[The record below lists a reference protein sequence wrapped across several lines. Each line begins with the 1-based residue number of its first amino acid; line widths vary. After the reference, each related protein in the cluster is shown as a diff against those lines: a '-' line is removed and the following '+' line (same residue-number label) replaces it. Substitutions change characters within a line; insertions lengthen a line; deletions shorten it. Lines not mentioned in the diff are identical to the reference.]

1 MEIKILTIEEMPQ
14 AVALAN
20 GVFHYCY
27 GNQIKDQQTLDFFS
41 SYVNQEN
48 IGQMMQQGRL
58 VLWGGYEQDQ
68 LVAMS
73 GMQREGHITM
83 LYVLPLF
90 QKREWGR
97 ELLLE
102 MRSFALTELHLEQ
115 VSVNAMPAWTAG
127 YFAKR
132 KFTAV
137 SLPNPMAAYVPMQAK
152 TVKKISY
159 EKKTVSTGWLLG
171 TMIGTLVLSA
181 VVAVGFIL
189 SYMGGMV

>member
-14 AVALAN
+14 AVALAS

-58 VLWGGYEQDQ
+58 VLWGGFEQNQ

-90 QKREWGR
+90 QKESGA
-97 ELLLE
+97 E
-102 MRSFALTELHLEQ
+102 SFCL
-115 VSVNAMPAWTAG
+115 
-127 YFAKR
+127 K
-132 KFTAV
+132 
-137 SLPNPMAAYVPMQAK
+137 
-152 TVKKISY
+152 
-159 EKKTVSTGWLLG
+159 
-171 TMIGTLVLSA
+171 
-181 VVAVGFIL
+181 
-189 SYMGGMV
+189 